1 MANQNILRFSNTNR
15 NRNIRGRINYIEMGI
30 LYLILALLTLVYIV
44 PFFWLVSSSFK
55 APTEIFKVPIV
66 WMPETLQWDNFYRAT
81 NEIPFFLYLRNTL
94 TIILGVLVGSLI
106 SNTLVAYSFS
116 KIEWKGRNTLFVIV
130 LITMMMPYQIIMIP
144 QFLFFHKIGWTGS
157 FLPLTVPAFFGNAF
171 FIFLLRQFFV
181 GIPNEVSQAA
191 RIDGANEF
199 VIFSRIVLPLTKPA
213 ITTVAIFA
221 FLNSWNDF
229 LGPLIFLTSDKK
241 YTLAIGIQQIMSVN
255 DPRWNVLMAAGVLM
269 TVPVLVLFF
278 LLQKYFIQ
286 GIAFTG
292 IKG

>member
-1 MANQNILRFSNTNR
+1 MADQLALKSGAGRR
-15 NRNIRGRINYIEMGI
+15 NKNIRGRINYVEMTI
-30 LYLILALLTLVYIV
+30 LYLILALLTVIYVV
-44 PFFWLVSSSFK
+44 PFLWLLSSSLK
-55 APTEIFKVPIV
+55 SPTEIFRVPIV
-66 WMPETLQWDNFYRAT
+66 WIPEKLQWVNFVRAT
-81 NEIPFFLYLRNTL
+81 TDISFFLYLRNTL
-94 TIILGVLVGSLI
+94 TIIAGVLIGSLI
-106 SNTLVAYSFS
+106 SNTLVAYAFS
-116 KIEWKGRNTLFVIV
+116 KIEWKGRNTLFIIV

-144 QFLFFHKIGWTGS
+144 QFLFFHALGWTGT

-171 FIFLLRQFFV
+171 FIFLLRQFFI
-181 GIPNEVSQAA
+181 GIPNEISQAA

-199 VIFSRIVLPLTKPA
+199 TIFSLIVLPLTKPA

-221 FLNSWNDF
+221 FLNTWNDF
-229 LGPLIFLTSDKK
+229 LGPLIFLTSDRN

-269 TVPVLVLFF
+269 TVPVLLLFF

>member
-1 MANQNILRFSNTNR
+1 MAAQLAVKNHKKRKRTL
-15 NRNIRGRINYIEMGI
+15 RGRINYIETGV
-30 LYLILALLTLVYIV
+30 LYLILLILTFIYVV
-44 PFFWLVSSSFK
+44 PFLWLLSSSLK
-55 APTEIFKVPIV
+55 DPTEIFRVPIT
-66 WMPETLQWDNFYRAT
+66 WIPEKLRWDNFVRAT
-81 NEIPFFLYLRNTL
+81 TDIPFFRYLGNTL
-94 TIILGVLVGSLI
+94 IIILGVVTGSLI
-106 SNTLVAYSFS
+106 SNTLVAYSFA
-116 KIEWKGRNTLFVIV
+116 KIEWKGRNALFIIV

-144 QFLFFHKIGWTGS
+144 QFLFFHKIGWTGT
-157 FLPLTVPAFFGNAF
+157 FLPLIVPAFFGNAF

-181 GIPNEVSQAA
+181 GIPNEISQAA

-199 VIFSRIVLPLTKPA
+199 TIFSRIVLPLTKPA

-221 FLNSWNDF
+221 FLNTWNDF

-269 TVPVLVLFF
+269 TAPVLLLFF

>member
-1 MANQNILRFSNTNR
+1 MADQNILRFSSTNR